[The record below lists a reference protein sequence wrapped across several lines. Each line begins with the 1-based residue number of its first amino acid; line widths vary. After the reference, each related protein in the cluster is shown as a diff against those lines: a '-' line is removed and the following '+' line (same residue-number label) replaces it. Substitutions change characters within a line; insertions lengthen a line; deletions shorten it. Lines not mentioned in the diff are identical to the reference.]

1 MDESFSDNELALIA
15 LLLDDDE
22 VEVKKIKKR
31 SRKQVHPIL
40 KKRKLEG
47 EHWTLFKDLLKYD
60 DKFYQYFR
68 MPQCKFYEL
77 LKLIEPMLQ
86 KQNTS
91 FREAI
96 SPTER
101 LAVCLR

>member
-1 MDESFSDNELALIA
+1 MDTSN
-15 LLLDDDE
+15 
-22 VEVKKIKKR
+22 IK
-31 SRKQVHPIL
+31 
-40 KKRKLEG
+40 KKRKLEE
-47 EHWTLFKDLLKYD
+47 EHWTLFKDLLQYD
-60 DKFYQYFR
+60 DEFYQYFR
-68 MPQCKFYEL
+68 MQQYKFYDL